1 MKKVL
6 TIILLLTPLALEAQ
20 PSKKTPARRASSGG
34 RQAPIPARAADVGT
48 PSPAVPAQ
56 TGGQAAASTAATPAG
71 KAAFEGTEITKYNAS
86 DLYAKCMSK
95 TCFDPKT
102 GLCQCRDGSE
112 RFGIAN
118 AECRF
123 IAAALPFKEADVLAD
138 FGRRA
143 ANDCTGFVFAENAA
157 SAPKTQSE
165 ALASLT
171 VCMKKACKSRGGGD
185 FEICFDDDALAA
197 KFKECKDS
205 YANYNDPEALKLA
218 FRRQIGTYK
227 AYFCSESWGVMRDGE
242 CFVRIGI
249 GTTPQNVKG
258 VREFRVGENI
268 ICSQEAFGARVENAG
283 YEIMRMTA
291 KKDIITGSMRLVG
304 SAASAAG
311 SIVGTSSAGTGEKTA
326 LDKISTTLAVTNA
339 VTGLAGDSLGIYINS
354 TILGAPRPEFK
365 GICFAVKTDGQAK
378 PIFHEDPD
386 VFYQLRYSLDWEER
400 GRSTATMK

>member
-1 MKKVL
+1 M
-6 TIILLLTPLALEAQ
+6 LLTPLALEAQ
-20 PSKKTPARRASSGG
+20 TSKKAPARRTSSGG
-34 RQAPIPARAADVGT
+34 RQAPAPARAADVGA
-48 PSPAVPAQ
+48 PAPAVPAQ
-56 TGGQAAASTAATPAG
+56 TGGKAASSTAAAPAG

-95 TCFDPKT
+95 TCFDSKT
-102 GLCQCRDGSE
+102 GLCQCRDGSAKSME
-112 RFGIAN
+112 AD

-143 ANDCTGFVFAENAA
+143 ANDCTGLALSENAA
-157 SAPKTQSE
+157 SAPQTQSE

-171 VCMKKACKSRGGGD
+171 VCMKKACKPRGGGD

-311 SIVGTSSAGTGEKTA
+311 SIVDTSSAGTGADGEKTA
-326 LDKISTTLAVTNA
+326 LDKINTGLAITNA
-339 VTGLAGDSLGIYINS
+339 VTGLAGDSLGIYFNS
-354 TILGAPRPEFK
+354 MILGAPRPEFK